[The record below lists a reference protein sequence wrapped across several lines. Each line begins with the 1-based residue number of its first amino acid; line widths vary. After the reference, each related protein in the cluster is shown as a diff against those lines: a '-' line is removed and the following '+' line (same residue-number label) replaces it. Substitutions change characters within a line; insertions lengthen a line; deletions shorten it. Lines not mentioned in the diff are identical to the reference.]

1 MLSYPKS
8 IGYSKTSF
16 GINLIYFLFS
26 DVHGQT
32 PLHYAALQGSKRSA
46 ELILASKP
54 ESLNVTDKNQVCGI
68 LLQIV
73 TLLSI

>member
-1 MLSYPKS
+1 M
-8 IGYSKTSF
+8 
-16 GINLIYFLFS
+16 FS

>member
-1 MLSYPKS
+1 MAAVSVKRS
-8 IGYSKTSF
+8 ILPLT
-16 GINLIYFLFS
+16 FS

-54 ESLNVTDKNQVCGI
+54 ESLNVTDKIQVRNRSNCKNT
-68 LLQIV
+68 QCW
-73 TLLSI
+73 